1 MTIDFTSCRRI
12 LHKAYN
18 GANGK
23 KIAIA
28 YGDAVYMLKFPP
40 SAEDKPTTLSYTN
53 SCFSEH
59 IGSRIFRLLGIDAQ
73 ETLLGPDIVKR
84 KTFFQGIS
92 FDEIPDFVGRRSLQA
107 AMIDIYHFVEQ
118 SRHMKS

>member
-1 MTIDFTSCRRI
+1 MSEGEDNHDFPCR
-12 LHKAYN
+12 
-18 GANGK
+18 
-23 KIAIA
+23 
-28 YGDAVYMLKFPP
+28 
-40 SAEDKPTTLSYTN
+40 
-53 SCFSEH
+53 
-59 IGSRIFRLLGIDAQ
+59 GSSDDQGAQ

>member
-1 MTIDFTSCRRI
+1 
-12 LHKAYN
+12 
-18 GANGK
+18 
-23 KIAIA
+23 
-28 YGDAVYMLKFPP
+28 
-40 SAEDKPTTLSYTN
+40 
-53 SCFSEH
+53 
-59 IGSRIFRLLGIDAQ
+59 
-73 ETLLGPDIVKR
+73 LLGPDIVKR